1 MRGYLNAA
9 APATG
14 PIRHM
19 VVFQPPKCLSPEGYG
34 FDGDD
39 DGAYSGGTISDGVN
53 AGGLAVV
60 TLGDLDTRITTHV
73 LGHNLGLGHANLD
86 LCTADA
92 VALGCTEY
100 DGADLYDVMGI
111 PVDDVA
117 TALNSGT
124 KAALGWND
132 PATTPVLSLAE
143 GETRRTWTVS
153 LPPLRDGDAGEPP
166 FVLATDPI
174 SGEPLAI
181 EYRDSFSPGPF
192 YTNGTTLSLDGEG
205 GDVVLF
211 QAGVRILRPSLYGNT
226 SAYTADTSEAGVR
239 QAAAGALTSFQKD
252 VIANP
257 SGRVVVEVTGGDSGG
272 AANIDVTLSRPDVS
286 QAKPVYRFWS
296 DRFQGHFYTIS
307 EAERAKVLATW
318 PDVWSYEG
326 PKYSAFSSQVPGTV
340 PLFRFWSER
349 YRSHFYTID
358 VAERDRVIRLW
369 PDVWSYEGVGYYV
382 YPLDTTEPSTVRVA
396 RFWSPRN
403 SHHFYTSDP
412 VERDRVIRTWPSPI
426 WDYEGD
432 MFRVPFTG

>member
-1 MRGYLNAA
+1 VTDPMTGELYTIEQRHEFGNLAYYDRGYAFYLDSAGEN
-9 APATG
+9 
-14 PIRHM
+14 
-19 VVFQPPKCLSPEGYG
+19 VVLHDNGVRLLRRTV
-34 FDGDD
+34 D
-39 DGAYSGGTISDGVN
+39 GGTS
-53 AGGLAVV
+53 ALTTPSSKGGYSQSSAWY
-60 TLGDLDTRITTHV
+60 G
-73 LGHNLGLGHANLD
+73 
-86 LCTADA
+86 A
-92 VALGCTEY
+92 VAQ
-100 DGADLYDVMGI
+100 
-111 PVDDVA
+111 
-117 TALNSGT
+117 
-124 KAALGWND
+124 D
-132 PATTPVLSLAE
+132 P
-143 GETRRTWTVS
+143 
-153 LPPLRDGDAGEPP
+153 
-166 FVLATDPI
+166 
-174 SGEPLAI
+174 
-181 EYRDSFSPGPF
+181 
-192 YTNGTTLSLDGEG
+192 
-205 GDVVLF
+205 
-211 QAGVRILRPSLYGNT
+211 
-226 SAYTADTSEAGVR
+226 
-239 QAAAGALTSFQKD
+239 

-257 SGRVVVEVTGGDSGG
+257 SGSVVVEVTGGDSGG